1 MIKINTKHSNTLQA
15 LFETPI
21 RSDIKVRDVYA
32 LLMALGFNERKGKGS
47 HLVFSHPKFQAIFVI
62 SVHNKHQTLKTYT
75 ILTLRKV
82 LLDILGKDI

>member
-1 MIKINTKHSNTLQA
+1 MMKIITKHNNTLRT

-21 RSDIKVRDVYA
+21 RSDIPVHEVYA
-32 LLMALGFNERKGKGS
+32 LLMALGFHERKGKGS

-82 LLDILGKDI
+82 LLHILGKDL

>member
-15 LFETPI
+15 LFVTPI

>member
-1 MIKINTKHSNTLQA
+1 MIKINTKHNTTLHA

-21 RSDIKVRDVYA
+21 RSDIQVRDVYV

-62 SVHNKHQTLKTYT
+62 SAHNKHQTLKTYT
-75 ILTLRKV
+75 ILSLRKV
-82 LLDILGKDI
+82 LLDLLGKDI